1 MGELGWRLET
11 DARMRR
17 RALAVAAVLVLA
29 VAAAWAV
36 HRSRGPAP
44 VVAAEG
50 LSFDL
55 AEEQTAKV
63 GGLVLTLHGPPV
75 AFALEVHDGASAY
88 QPGVDRGSRFKM
100 GEHLVEAKHAQGAE
114 HVTVTVSAWHPTQ
127 PPTRADVETIAEEAA
142 RSRCGDDVAR
152 CRAMAN
158 PDGVAWTA
166 ACVCEGRSD
175 TEEDVTVDA
184 KSGAVLGVTSRGGA

>member
-1 MGELGWRLET
+1 
-11 DARMRR
+11 
-17 RALAVAAVLVLA
+17 
-29 VAAAWAV
+29 
-36 HRSRGPAP
+36 

-75 AFALEVHDGASAY
+75 AFALEARDGASAY
-88 QPGVDRGSRFKM
+88 QPSVDRGARFKM
-100 GEHLVEAKHAQGAE
+100 GGHLVEVKHGERAE
-114 HVTVTVSAWHPTQ
+114 HVTVTVSAWRPAQ

-166 ACVCEGRSD
+166 ACVCEGKSD
-175 TEEDVTVDA
+175 SEEDVTVDA
-184 KSGAVLGVTSRGGA
+184 KSGAVLEERPRGGG

>member
-1 MGELGWRLET
+1 M
-11 DARMRR
+11 ARMRR
-17 RALAVAAVLVLA
+17 RVLAVAAVLVLA

-36 HRSRGPAP
+36 HVHRARGPQP

-50 LSFDL
+50 LSFEL

-75 AFALEVHDGASAY
+75 AFVLEARDGGSAF
-88 QPGVDRGSRFKM
+88 QPGVDRGARFKM
-100 GEHLVEAKHAQGAE
+100 GAHLVEVRHADGAE
-114 HVTVTVSAWHPTQ
+114 HVTVTVSAWRPPQ
-127 PPTRADVETIAEEAA
+127 PLAAADVQTIAEEAA

-152 CRAMAN
+152 CRAMRN

-166 ACVCEGRSD
+166 ACVCEGVSD
-175 TEEDVTVDA
+175 KEEDVTVDGRT
-184 KSGAVLGVTSRGGA
+184 GAVLELRPRGGA